1 MSDFI
6 IEKYKAE
13 HGEALIADG
22 EVPWTTDVGQAKL
35 LEKSNFSVTVLIN
48 DDPVMCS
55 GIIDLWEGCG
65 EGWFIAAKE
74 LLDYPVTLSRAT
86 KEVLHEEIV
95 KTNYRRVQVNVRA
108 DWEVA
113 IRFSKFLGFKE
124 EGLMQKFGPEGAD
137 YLRMSIVQ

>member
-1 MSDFI
+1 MSNFT
-6 IEKYKAE
+6 IEKYQAE
-13 HGEALIADG
+13 HGEALISDG
-22 EVPWTTDVGQAKL
+22 EVSWTTDVGQAKL
-35 LEKSNFSVTVLIN
+35 LEKSNFSVTILQN

-55 GIIDLWEGCG
+55 GIIDLWKGCG

-108 DWEVA
+108 DWKVA
-113 IRFSKFLGFKE
+113 IRFSQFLGFKE
-124 EGLMQKFGPEGAD
+124 EGLMEKFGPEGAD
-137 YLRMSIVQ
+137 YLRMSIIR